1 MILAI
6 VAGIFIGI
14 VLSCTLG
21 TVFFSLIQNSIENG
35 FKSGMMI
42 AGGVILSDTMF
53 ILLAYFSAR
62 FIPENN
68 HNWEFY
74 VSLAGALLL
83 WGLGLASLL
92 KRHIKKRPVK
102 RMQFQKKVY
111 FVVNG
116 FLLNTL
122 NPVNF
127 FIWVGIAAQLE
138 AKGYFPDSYN
148 WLFFCF
154 ALLGIFSTESLIA
167 LSAQRLK
174 RVFNERTLLRISRLS
189 GLVFLL
195 IGSKL
200 FYDALTKY
208 TDHLMW

>member
-1 MILAI
+1 MLLAI
-6 VAGIFIGI
+6 VGGLIIG
-14 VLSCTLG
+14 VLLSCNLG
-21 TVFFSLIQNSIENG
+21 TVFFSLVQNSIENG
-35 FKSGMMI
+35 FKSGVMI
-42 AGGVILSDTMF
+42 AGGVILSDSML
-53 ILLAYFSAR
+53 ILLAHFSTQ

-83 WGLGLASLL
+83 WSLGLASLL
-92 KRHIKKRPVK
+92 KKQVKRRPVK
-102 RMQFQKKVY
+102 RMQFRRKMY
-111 FVVNG
+111 FFANG

-122 NPVNF
+122 NPINF

-138 AKGYFPDSYN
+138 AKGYFAEQYN

-154 ALLGIFSTESLIA
+154 ALLGIFGAESFIA
-167 LSAQRLK
+167 LSAQRLRK
-174 RVFNERTLLRISRLS
+174 AFNERNLLRISRLN

-208 TDHLMW
+208 TGYLM